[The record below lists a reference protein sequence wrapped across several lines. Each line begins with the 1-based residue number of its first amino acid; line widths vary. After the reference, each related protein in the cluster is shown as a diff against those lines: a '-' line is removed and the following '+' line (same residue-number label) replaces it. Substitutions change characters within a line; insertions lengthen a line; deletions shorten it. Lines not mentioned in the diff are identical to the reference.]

1 MFNRGDKVRALVTTT
16 YPDGSGDN
24 VTKDQIYTVSRT
36 APPSRT
42 FLEGLFGMFEAYFF
56 ELVQTN
62 GQPNA
67 YNSLPAVVPYPD
79 LLMIPT
85 TDQGSNPAPHD
96 NFWSV
101 PPVPQRQVKCEC
113 GVDSIGG
120 GKHSSYCP
128 KHN

>member
-16 YPDGSGDN
+16 YPNGSGDN
-24 VTKDQIYTVSRT
+24 VTKDQIYTVLIVIGNSVT
-36 APPSRT
+36 
-42 FLEGLFGMFEAYFF
+42 LENLTGGFNVANF